1 MKFLKL
7 ISAALVFLI
16 VFGGCNKAQEDELPP
31 GFDNNSGKE
40 DSAAEE
46 TPYILRIPYD
56 YDEGLSPYAAKSRTN
71 RFICGLIYRSMI
83 KLNSEI
89 GRAHV

>member
-31 GFDNNSGKE
+31 GFDNNSGKSRLRKKRRISCAFPMTMMKGFRRTPQKAVQTAL
-40 DSAAEE
+40 SA
-46 TPYILRIPYD
+46 
-56 YDEGLSPYAAKSRTN
+56 GLFTVP
-71 RFICGLIYRSMI
+71 
-83 KLNSEI
+83 
-89 GRAHV
+89 